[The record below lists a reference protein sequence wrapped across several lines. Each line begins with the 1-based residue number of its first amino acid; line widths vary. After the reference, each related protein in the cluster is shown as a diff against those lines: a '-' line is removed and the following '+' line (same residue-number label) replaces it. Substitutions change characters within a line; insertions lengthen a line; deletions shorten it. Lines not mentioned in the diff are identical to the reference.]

1 MFEFIETPLF
11 TKEASRYLDDDN
23 FQGLQAYLDKHPDAG
38 DVVRGT
44 GGVRKLRW
52 GATGRGKRGGLRV
65 IYFLRVRQEQ
75 IWLLT
80 LYGKN
85 VRDNIP
91 ANVLSA
97 MRKEIEDA

>member
-44 GGVRKLRW
+44 GGVRKLR
-52 GATGRGKRGGLRV
+52 
-65 IYFLRVRQEQ
+65 
-75 IWLLT
+75 
-80 LYGKN
+80 
-85 VRDNIP
+85 
-91 ANVLSA
+91 
-97 MRKEIEDA
+97 